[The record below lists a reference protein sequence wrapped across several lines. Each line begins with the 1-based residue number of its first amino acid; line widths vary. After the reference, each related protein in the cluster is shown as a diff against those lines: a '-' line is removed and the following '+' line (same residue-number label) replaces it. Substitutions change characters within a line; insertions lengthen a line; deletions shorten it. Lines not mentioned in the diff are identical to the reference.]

1 MNAEN
6 LRSQLPKPPLIIQT
20 GWKNIL
26 GEFAPIGN
34 AKMLR
39 AYLNP
44 DQLAHLVPLFA
55 LRTAHSLAIY
65 QAQEQ
70 AWGHAG

>member
-6 LRSQLPKPPLIIQT
+6 PKSPQPKLVTNSAPT
-20 GWKNIL
+20 GTAFLKL
-26 GEFAPIGN
+26 
-34 AKMLR
+34 
-39 AYLNP
+39 YLNP
-44 DQLAHLVPLFA
+44 DQIAHLVPLFA